1 MREEGNRRVTLAAA
15 ITLSACGKPPQ
26 QQATPE
32 PERHAKLPTATEVLN
47 LRTSSD
53 TDCSSPGSDCGYS
66 KAQAYIDEH
75 ASFPY
80 AGMPP
85 SITHSLRSMIRFR
98 HSTQIVPAIPPRS
111 VSMCEPRDQALG
123 FKTAESLIA
132 PGQRQTPSQRP

>member
-15 ITLSACGKPPQ
+15 ITLSACGKPQ

-75 ASFPY
+75 ASFPS

-85 SITHSLRSMIRFR
+85 PSHTG
-98 HSTQIVPAIPPRS
+98 
-111 VSMCEPRDQALG
+111 C
-123 FKTAESLIA
+123 
-132 PGQRQTPSQRP
+132 GQ